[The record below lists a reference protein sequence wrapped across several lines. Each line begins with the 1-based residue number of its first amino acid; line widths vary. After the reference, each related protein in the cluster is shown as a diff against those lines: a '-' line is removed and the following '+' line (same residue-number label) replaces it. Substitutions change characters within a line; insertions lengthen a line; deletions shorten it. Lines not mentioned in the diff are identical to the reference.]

1 MDKRIAFFSGLGIGA
16 GAMFLLDP
24 DRGKRR
30 RALMR
35 DQAIHI
41 SNTSKEALEKT
52 ARDLRNRAVG
62 VMAETKALF
71 GDENV
76 PDTVLIDRVRARLGR
91 YPVHD
96 RAIQIEAKDGVVTLS
111 GDTLASEVE
120 TIMDAVS
127 SVRGVKDV
135 VNNLMLHENAD
146 GISALQGNP
155 AGAEGARTH

>member
-71 GDENV
+71 SDERV
-76 PDTVLIDRVRARLGR
+76 PDSVLVDRVRARLGR

-96 RAIQIEAKDGVVTLS
+96 RAIHIEAKDGIVTLS

-127 SVRGVKDV
+127 SVRGVKDIL
-135 VNNLMLHENAD
+135 NNLMVHESAD
-146 GISALQGNP
+146 GISALLGNP
-155 AGAEGARTH
+155 SGAESALAH